1 MLENH
6 INANV
11 STKTLTVDN
20 LNLEFIILEMMK
32 KKFCYSS
39 YQDK

>member
-11 STKTLTVDN
+11 STQTLTVDN
-20 LNLEFIILEMMK
+20 LNLEFIILET
-32 KKFCYSS
+32 SAIL
-39 YQDK
+39 